1 MKRDGHP
8 AAGGDRRATDVTSGD
23 VTAWWVDRYRRDPAT
38 GVLFPHASGQT
49 FTYSDGDEV
58 EERLARIVATTSDL
72 SVMSVELSGRITDW
86 PSLYHLSPR
95 RANLLRPIETLLR
108 GRVLEV
114 GAGCGVIT
122 RFLGELGAEVVAL
135 EPSRRRAAIAASRC
149 RDLPNVHV
157 VCDRLES
164 VDLGTGFDAVTLIGV
179 LEYARL
185 YSGVANPVQG
195 MLERARSLLGPGG
208 HLVVAIE
215 NQLGLKY
222 FGGYAEDHLDALM
235 YGINDLYEDSSVVT
249 FGRSELESHL
259 VSAGFATVDV
269 HVPLPDYKLPT
280 TIVMRAGAGEP
291 VLTECLASLA
301 ASSPIADGQ
310 RPVFPLFSIERAW
323 RVVCRNGLLAELA
336 NSFLMVASAGRRPSG
351 AAGEETLLAVHCGG
365 WRRPEFSKITEIRH
379 RADGIHVTRRLLRPE
394 FGGHVPGVPLALR
407 LVEEPF
413 RRGGLWSE
421 GLTNIV
427 NRQGW
432 TVEPVVAWA
441 RVWLDRLAQ
450 EAGVPAADPATR
462 VPGRCFD
469 ATPFN
474 LIRGPEG
481 EFHFVDL
488 EWELEAPL
496 DLGWVLFRSLYGSF
510 VGLSSVA
517 EPDAS
522 VSRRI
527 VDLVARVAEGL
538 GLALDAAAVA
548 RYSEAEV
555 QLQRWVAASKDRP
568 RLEEFIGSELAVRP
582 GLAGV
587 QAMRTSHGQLEQEIG
602 RLHGELATRDG
613 ELARLATVAE
623 RVGGLEGE
631 LRAAASQLALS
642 RGEVERLAGECEV
655 RDVAIADLA
664 AQLRASRT
672 QAALR
677 LGAAARDAE
686 LLAARVADREQA
698 PVAGQVRPGRPKT
711 GLVGLAVRLSRGTH
725 PRLVGLTRSLT
736 YLARRS
742 RRDEVV
748 RVIVSGLFDE
758 TFYRRYHLE
767 ATRPRVSPII
777 HYMTRAAGENLAP
790 SALFDPD
797 WFGGRCDP
805 PLAPGENPVLRF
817 LDQPPGAQADP
828 HPLFSVP
835 WYLRQVG
842 GGSTAARNPLAHFLA
857 GGAFS
862 PHPLFDPSYYLRHN
876 PDVEAAGWN
885 PLVHYLEHGAP
896 EGRDPHPLFDS
907 SFYLESNPDVAEAC
921 LNPLIHF
928 VEHGASEGRD
938 PHPCFDTSFYLE
950 SNPDV
955 AEAGVNPLVHFVLDG
970 GFEGRAPHPR
980 FDASFYLATNEDV
993 AECGL
998 NPLVHYVLFGA
1009 SEGRRP
1015 HPDFESVG

>member
-1 MKRDGHP
+1 MG
-8 AAGGDRRATDVTSGD
+8 ATSGD
-23 VTAWWVDRYRRDPAT
+23 VNAWWVDRYRRDPAT
-38 GVLFPHASGQT
+38 GVLFPHASGPT

-95 RANLLRPIETLLR
+95 RANLLRPIESLIR
-108 GRVLEV
+108 GKVLEV

-185 YSGVANPVQG
+185 YSGGANPVQG

-208 HLVVAIE
+208 HLIVAIE

-249 FGRSELESHL
+249 FGRSELENHL

-280 TIVMRAGAGEP
+280 TIVMKAGTGEP

-336 NSFLMVASAGRRPSG
+336 NSFLMVASPVRRHN
-351 AAGEETLLAVHCGG
+351 AAADEETLLAVHCGG
-365 WRRPEFSKITEIRH
+365 WRRPEFSKITEIRR

-394 FGGHVPGVPLALR
+394 LGGHVPGVPLAVR

-441 RVWLDRLAQ
+441 RVWLDCLAQ
-450 EAGVPAADPATR
+450 EAGMPTADPDAR
-462 VPGRCFD
+462 VPGRCLD

-488 EWELEAPL
+488 EWDLEDPL

-510 VGLSSVA
+510 AGLSSVA
-517 EPDAS
+517 EPDPS

-527 VDLVARVAEGL
+527 VDLVAKVADGL
-538 GLALDAAAVA
+538 DLPLDAAAVA
-548 RYSEAEV
+548 RYCEAEV
-555 QLQRWVAASKDRP
+555 RLQRWVAASKDRP
-568 RLEEFIGSELAVRP
+568 RLEDFTSSELAVRP
-582 GLAGV
+582 GLASV
-587 QAMRTSHGQLEQEIG
+587 QAMRASHGRLEQEIG
-602 RLHGELATRDG
+602 RLHAELATRDG
-613 ELARLATVAE
+613 ELTRLATVAE
-623 RVGGLEGE
+623 RVVVLEGE
-631 LRAAASQLALS
+631 LCAAADRLSES
-642 RGEVERLAGECEV
+642 RGEVERLAAECEV
-655 RDVAIADLA
+655 RDVAIVDLA
-664 AQLRASRT
+664 EQLRVTRT
-672 QAALR
+672 QSVLR
-677 LGAAARDAE
+677 LGAAARDME
-686 LLAARVADREQA
+686 LLAARVVDRERA
-698 PVAGQVRPGRPKT
+698 ADLGQHRQGRAQE
-711 GLVGLAVRLSRGTH
+711 GLVGLSARLSRGTH
-725 PRLVGLTRSLT
+725 PRLAGVARSLAH
-736 YLARRS
+736 LAQRS
-742 RRDEVV
+742 RREEVC
-748 RVIVSGLFDE
+748 RVIASGLFDE
-758 TFYRRYHLE
+758 AFYRRHNLPD
-767 ATRPRVSPII
+767 ARPRISPLM
-777 HYMTRAAGENLAP
+777 HFMTRGAAEHAAP
-790 SALFDPD
+790 SALFDVD
-797 WFGGRCDP
+797 WFARGCDP
-805 PLAPGENPVLRF
+805 PLAPGESPILRF
-817 LDQPPGAQADP
+817 LDQPPGGQADP
-828 HPLFSVP
+828 HPLFSVR
-835 WYLRQVG
+835 WYLGQV
-842 GGSTAARNPLAHFLA
+842 GGSTAAASNPLSHFLA

-885 PLVHYLEHGAP
+885 PLVHYLEYGAS
-896 EGRDPHPLFDS
+896 EGRAPHPLFDS
-907 SFYLESNPDVAEAC
+907 SFYLELNPDVADEC
-921 LNPLIHF
+921 LNPLVHF
-928 VEHGASEGRD
+928 VLHGGIEGRA
-938 PHPCFDTSFYLE
+938 PHPLFDTSFYLE
-950 SNPDV
+950 TNPDV
-955 AEAGVNPLVHFVLDG
+955 AASGLNPLVHFVLYG

-980 FDASFYLATNEDV
+980 FDAAFYLLTNPDV
-993 AECGL
+993 AESGL
-998 NPLVHYVLFGA
+998 NPLVHYVRFGA

-1015 HPDFESVG
+1015 HPDFDSVP

>member
-1 MKRDGHP
+1 M
-8 AAGGDRRATDVTSGD
+8 
-23 VTAWWVDRYRRDPAT
+23 DRYRRDPAT
-38 GVLFPHASGQT
+38 GVLFPHASGPT

-58 EERLARIVATTSDL
+58 EERLARIVGTTSDL

-95 RANLLRPIETLLR
+95 RANLLRPIESLIR
-108 GRVLEV
+108 GKVLEV

-149 RDLPNVHV
+149 RDLPNVYV

-164 VDLGTGFDAVTLIGV
+164 VDLGSGFDAVTLIGV

-185 YSGVANPVQG
+185 YSGGANPVQG

-208 HLVVAIE
+208 HLIVAIE

-249 FGRSELESHL
+249 FGRSELEHHL

-280 TIVMRAGAGEP
+280 TIVMQAGTGEP

-301 ASSPIADGQ
+301 AASPIADGQ

-323 RVVCRNGLLAELA
+323 RVVCRNGLLPELA
-336 NSFLMVASAGRRPSG
+336 NSFLMVASPVRRHS
-351 AAGEETLLAVHCGG
+351 AADDEETLLAVHCGG
-365 WRRPEFSKITEIRH
+365 WRRPEFSKITEIRR

-394 FGGHVPGVPLALR
+394 FGGRVPGVPLALR

-441 RVWLDRLAQ
+441 RVWLDCLAQ
-450 EAGVPAADPATR
+450 EAGMPVAGSDGR
-462 VPGRCFD
+462 IPGRCFD

-474 LIRGPEG
+474 LIRGPAG

-510 VGLSSVA
+510 AGLSSVA
-517 EPDAS
+517 EPDPS

-527 VDLVARVAEGL
+527 VDLVAKVADGL
-538 GLALDAAAVA
+538 GLPLDATAVA
-548 RYSEAEV
+548 RYSDAEV

-568 RLEEFIGSELAVRP
+568 RLEDFTSSELAVRP

-587 QAMRTSHGQLEQEIG
+587 QAMRASHGQLEQEIG
-602 RLHGELATRDG
+602 RLHAEV
-613 ELARLATVAE
+613 ARLAVVAE
-623 RVGGLEGE
+623 RVGALEDE
-631 LRAAASQLALS
+631 LRASAAQVTAS
-642 RGEVERLAGECEV
+642 RGEVARLHAECEV
-655 RDVAIADLA
+655 RDVALADLA
-664 AQLRASRT
+664 GELQVSRT
-672 QAALR
+672 QSALR
-677 LGAAARDAE
+677 LGAAERERE
-686 LLAARVADREQA
+686 LLGRRVADRDRGIDRLEWSVPGAA
-698 PVAGQVRPGRPKT
+698 PT
-711 GLVGLAVRLSRGTH
+711 GLADLVGRLSRGTR
-725 PRLVGLTRSLT
+725 PRLAGVARSLLF
-736 YLARRS
+736 LAPRA
-742 RRDEVV
+742 RRDELR
-748 RVIVSGLFDE
+748 RVIASGLFDE
-758 TFYRRYHLE
+758 AYYRRHELQD
-767 ATRPRVSPII
+767 AGPRVSPLM
-777 HYMTRAAGENLAP
+777 HYLSLGAGEHRAP
-790 SALFDPD
+790 SALFDVD
-797 WFGGRCDP
+797 WFARGCDP
-805 PLAPGENPVLRF
+805 PLAPGESPILRF
-817 LDQPPGAQADP
+817 LDQAPGGQADP
-828 HPLFSVP
+828 HPLFSVR
-835 WYLRQVG
+835 WYLEQV
-842 GGSTAARNPLAHFLA
+842 GGSTAAAGNPLAHFLT
-857 GGAFS
+857 GGTFS
-862 PHPLFDPSYYLRHN
+862 PHPLFEPAYYLEHG

-885 PLVHYLEHGAP
+885 PLVHYLEYGAS

-907 SFYLESNPDVAEAC
+907 SFYLESNPDVADEC
-921 LNPLIHF
+921 LNPLVHF
-928 VEHGASEGRD
+928 VTHGASEGRD
-938 PHPCFDTSFYLE
+938 PHPYFDASFYLE

-970 GFEGRAPHPR
+970 GFEGRAPHPC
-980 FDASFYLATNEDV
+980 FDASFYLGTNADV
-993 AECGL
+993 AESGL

-1015 HPDFESVG
+1015 HPDFDSVP